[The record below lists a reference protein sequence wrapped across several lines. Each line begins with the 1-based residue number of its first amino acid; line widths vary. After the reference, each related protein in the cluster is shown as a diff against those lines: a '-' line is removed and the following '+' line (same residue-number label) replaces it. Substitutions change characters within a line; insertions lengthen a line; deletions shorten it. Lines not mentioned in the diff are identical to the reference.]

1 MTDCARRSAGS
12 ALARASTAR
21 AASLARS
28 AAAATSA
35 ASRSLA
41 RASACFARVSRSR
54 CASASAA
61 AARCSGVM
69 SFGRAG
75 SAGAELVMG
84 PNSWSQ
90 PDMLCANA
98 ASAGGRDAGR
108 GGRSDAA
115 PSARGVAD
123 GFRFSSVGLG
133 RVLAAEVS
141 AGSVGRGLSAGF
153 SLTEFSLLSGFSLP
167 PAAPET
173 ARERWRGRSSSLW
186 SDARASAA
194 TDARDRFALSLI
206 HI

>member
-1 MTDCARRSAGS
+1 
-12 ALARASTAR
+12 
-21 AASLARS
+21 
-28 AAAATSA
+28 
-35 ASRSLA
+35 
-41 RASACFARVSRSR
+41 
-54 CASASAA
+54 
-61 AARCSGVM
+61 
-69 SFGRAG
+69 
-75 SAGAELVMG
+75 MG

-167 PAAPET
+167 PAAQET

-194 TDARDRFALSLI
+194 TDARDRFAGAADALGVGALLRARPDDSARRGASPLGASSALLSSDPVSNASI
-206 HI
+206 VSAGHVTGT